1 MPISEYTPELDDV
14 GALVRD
20 RTVDSGGNEVGTF
33 TPQTRPTD
41 VEATKLIAQAT
52 QDAYAIFG
60 EDIPDAA
67 DPDNPG
73 AIRDAAREAVGY
85 HAAALIELSH
95 FGEQVARGN
104 SPYAEYERLWNE
116 AAARIQAAIESQG
129 GQPPA
134 PVDSSTGS
142 MNVSYE
148 FPEDAGG
155 MVGWGTRW

>member
-1 MPISEYTPELDDV
+1 MPISDYTPTLDDV

-33 TPQTRPTD
+33 TPNTRPTD
-41 VEATKLIAQAT
+41 AEAQELINDAVN
-52 QDAYAIFG
+52 DAYSIFG
-60 EDIPDAA
+60 EDIPDAQ

-73 AIRDAAREAVGY
+73 AIRNAAKEAVGY

-104 SPYAEYERLWNE
+104 SPYEEYERLWEE
-116 AAARIQAAIESQG
+116 AAQRVQAAIVSQG
-129 GQPPA
+129 GTPPA
-134 PVDSSTGS
+134 PVDPTEGS
-142 MNVSYE
+142 MMAQFE